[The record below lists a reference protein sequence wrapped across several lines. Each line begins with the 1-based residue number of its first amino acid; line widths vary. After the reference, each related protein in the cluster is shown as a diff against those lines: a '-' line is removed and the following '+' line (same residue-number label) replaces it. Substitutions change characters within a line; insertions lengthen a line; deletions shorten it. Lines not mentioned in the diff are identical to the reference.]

1 MQHVGK
7 ASLGETAKR
16 GVLVSRAAEAYP
28 SVCLTHMAVPV
39 PLGGVEYNA
48 TQVCLLAI
56 DLLQHGDT
64 AILTRVVNMI
74 KWME

>member
-28 SVCLTHMAVPV
+28 SVCLTHMDVPV

-48 TQVCLLAI
+48 TQVQYVY
-56 DLLQHGDT
+56 LQLIYCSMV
-64 AILTRVVNMI
+64 ILPYFPG
-74 KWME
+74 